1 MKEPVGSSV
10 TFNWT
15 IGRPF
20 TRVEWGLAA
29 SPNAFHDPPRL
40 LVLFFEGSTRP
51 VTPPGA
57 YTGRVS
63 GNITGNQVSFS
74 IRNLKE
80 SDERL
85 YGCQISNTK
94 DGDDIPSFDSV
105 MLVVE
110 GRYSWFVVIS
120 SNPIQ

>member
-1 MKEPVGSSV
+1 MKESVGSSV
-10 TFNWT
+10 TFKWT
-15 IGRPF
+15 IQRSF

-29 SPNAFHDPPRL
+29 SANAFDVPARL
-40 LVLFFEGSTRP
+40 LVLFFKGSTMP
-51 VTPPGA
+51 VTPPAA
-57 YTGRVS
+57 YAGRVS

-74 IRNLKE
+74 IRNLRE

-85 YGCQISNTK
+85 YGCQISDTT
-94 DGDDIPSFDSV
+94 DGDDKPSFDSV